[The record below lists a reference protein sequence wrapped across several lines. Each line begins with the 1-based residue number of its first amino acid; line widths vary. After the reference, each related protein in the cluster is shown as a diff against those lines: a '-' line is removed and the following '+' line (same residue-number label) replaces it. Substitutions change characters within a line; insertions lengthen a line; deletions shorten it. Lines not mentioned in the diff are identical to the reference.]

1 MGVRLRSTA
10 RAFRGVAVTDPMAG
24 GVAPPRTSPPP
35 PPQSAPGW
43 GPPATAV
50 QAFRRLEQPVA
61 LLLQPAGLPPAVLD
75 LTRHEFVW
83 AHPLAAF
90 PVDPGSV
97 LVATQQIT
105 PDRPSPIRGSGDD
118 LDALLWLIGL
128 HAFPASRAPW
138 LGADE
143 KFRLRRWPYFEAL
156 VHSDDQA
163 RVVKALARGFM
174 TVDKAAS
181 SAKVDP
187 ATAQQV
193 INALSL
199 MTALRRTGH
208 EPSGPTAPAGSLASL
223 ADLPPPGR

>member
-1 MGVRLRSTA
+1 M
-10 RAFRGVAVTDPMAG
+10 
-24 GVAPPRTSPPP
+24 
-35 PPQSAPGW
+35 
-43 GPPATAV
+43 

-75 LTRHEFVW
+75 LTRHEYVW
-83 AHPLAAF
+83 AHPLTDF
-90 PVDPGSV
+90 PVAPGPV

-105 PDRPSPIRGSGDD
+105 AHTPSPIRGRGDD

-128 HAFPASRAPW
+128 HAFPGSRAPW

-156 VHSDDQA
+156 VHTAEQA

-174 TVDKAAS
+174 TVEKAAS
-181 SAKVDP
+181 SAKVEP
-187 ATAQQV
+187 AEAQRV
-193 INALSL
+193 VNALSL

-208 EPSGPTAPAGSLASL
+208 ETAMPTGQAGSMANLAM
-223 ADLPPPGR
+223 LPPPGQ